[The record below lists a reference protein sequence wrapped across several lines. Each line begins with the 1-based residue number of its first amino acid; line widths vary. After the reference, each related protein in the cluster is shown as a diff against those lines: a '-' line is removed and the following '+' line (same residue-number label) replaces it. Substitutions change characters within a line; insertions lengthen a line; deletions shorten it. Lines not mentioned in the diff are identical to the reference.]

1 VTRPQLSAAHR
12 EQWRREIAPRSAWTN
27 ETVRR
32 GVDLVATIAMAAAVL
47 DALLTYLV
55 LDGSVHLERNPLVV
69 SAMEAIGIGPALTL
83 GALLR
88 VGIVAALAFLASRA
102 VRPGVRW
109 FAAGSIGVIAAWWCV
124 VVFANAVTAA
134 HVV

>member
-1 VTRPQLSAAHR
+1 MRPQLSVAHR
-12 EQWRREIAPRSAWTN
+12 EQWRREIAPRSTWRN
-27 ETVRR
+27 ETIHRW
-32 GVDLVATIAMAAAVL
+32 VDLVATIAVAAALL

-69 SAMEAIGIGPALTL
+69 EAMRLIGIGPALTV

-88 VGIVAALAFLASRA
+88 LGIVVALAFIASRA

-109 FAAGSIGVIAAWWCV
+109 FAASAIVLIAVWWCV
-124 VVFANAVTAA
+124 VVFANSVTVAS
-134 HVV
+134 HL